1 MIVTTTA
8 EKAAQLLR
16 LHTDPELLLV
26 VNVWDAIT
34 AKVVAD
40 TPGTKALATAS
51 HSIAAAHGYPDGEII
66 PRDEMIAAVGLIAR
80 TVDLPVT
87 ADLEGGYGD
96 AGGTIARA
104 IDVGIVG
111 ANLEDQMKPL
121 AESVAAV
128 EAAVAAGEKA
138 GVPFVLNARTDA
150 FLKGRDR
157 DPEEVLAEAV
167 ERGRA
172 YLDAGASNFFAP
184 GMLDEKTV
192 ARLVEALGERKVNI
206 IGIPGSIDLAAAQR
220 LGVARVSYGP
230 WSQNVALTAL
240 SDLAAGVY
248 DGGGLPADTR
258 KLN

>member
-1 MIVTTTA
+1 VTTTA
-8 EKAAQLLR
+8 EKAAELLR
-16 LHTDPELLLV
+16 LHTDPDLLLV

-34 AKVVAD
+34 ARVVAD

-51 HSIAAAHGYPDGEII
+51 HSIAAAHGYPDGEVI
-66 PRDEMIAAVGLIAR
+66 PREEMIAAVGLVAR

-87 ADLEGGYGD
+87 ADLEAGYGD
-96 AGGTIARA
+96 PGGTVARA
-104 IDVGIVG
+104 IDVGVVG

-121 AESVAAV
+121 PDAVRAV
-128 EAAVAAGEKA
+128 EAAVAAGAAA

-150 FLKGRDR
+150 FLRAGDR
-157 DPEEVLAEAV
+157 DPEEVLADAV

-172 YLDAGASNFFAP
+172 YLGAGASSFFVP
-184 GMLDEKTV
+184 GRLDETTV
-192 ARLVEALGERKVNI
+192 GRLVEALGERTVNLI
-206 IGIPGSIDLAAAQR
+206 AVPGAIDLAAARR

-240 SDLAAGVY
+240 ADLAADVY
-248 DGGGLPADTR
+248 AGGGLPDGTR